1 MQHTRR
7 FMKGAISLLLSRST
21 KELKK
26 KKKNTD
32 SFWVN
37 SDKSKERQLELGHYT
52 F

>member
-26 KKKNTD
+26 KKFTD

-37 SDKSKERQLELGHYT
+37 SDKSKERQQELGHYT